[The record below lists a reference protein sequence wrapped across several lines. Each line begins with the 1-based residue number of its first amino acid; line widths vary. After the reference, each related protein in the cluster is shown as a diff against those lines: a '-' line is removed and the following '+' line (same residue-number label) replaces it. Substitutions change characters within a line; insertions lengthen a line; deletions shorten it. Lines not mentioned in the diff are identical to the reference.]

1 MLGGASR
8 YYHRKDKKMAKKKA
22 DLIEEAKALGLE
34 VSEKMTIAEINEA
47 IKGAEAAEIAE
58 EIVEAVE
65 VAEIVE
71 EAVEVAEKFAKS
83 GFVITGIKNLLP
95 NMMIQKVVVLK
106 RKPKLTGQSILNI

>member
-65 VAEIVE
+65 VAEVLEEVVE
-71 EAVEVAEKFAKS
+71 EKFAKS
-83 GFVITGIKNLLP
+83 G
-95 NMMIQKVVVLK
+95 K
-106 RKPKLTGQSILNI
+106 RSKKHAEEVAEKE